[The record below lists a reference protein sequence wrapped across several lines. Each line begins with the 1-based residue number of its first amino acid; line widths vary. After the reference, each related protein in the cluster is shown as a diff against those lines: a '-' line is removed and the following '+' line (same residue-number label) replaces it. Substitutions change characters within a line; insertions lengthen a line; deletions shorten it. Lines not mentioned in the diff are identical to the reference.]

1 MTETEMIKSMYEHVL
16 KLNNEMGAVQAELAM
31 IKWFLGIV
39 VATSIGVLLSSVY
52 NLVLHQK
59 NNQRNNKK

>member
-1 MTETEMIKSMYEHVL
+1 MTDHEILL
-16 KLNNEMGAVQAELAM
+16 KMFDHLTIINSEMGAVQAELAM

-39 VATSIGVLLSSVY
+39 VATSIGALLSSVY

>member
-1 MTETEMIKSMYEHVL
+1 MTETEMIKSMYEHML
-16 KLNNEMGAVQAELAM
+16 ILNNEMGAVQAELAM

-39 VATSIGVLLSSVY
+39 VATSIGALLSSVY

-59 NNQRNNKK
+59 SGSDNKKH